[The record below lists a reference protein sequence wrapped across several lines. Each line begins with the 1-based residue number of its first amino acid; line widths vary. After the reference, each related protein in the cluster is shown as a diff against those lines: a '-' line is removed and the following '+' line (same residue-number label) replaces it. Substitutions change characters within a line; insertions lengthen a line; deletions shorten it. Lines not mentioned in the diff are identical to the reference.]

1 VAWWVSGACLLGRG
15 AVVLALG
22 GLALVVRWLPTC
34 RACLALAFVVV
45 VARGDGS
52 DAAGSHR
59 RLRMALLPVNGP
71 FRRRCVAA
79 GGPRWDPERPMT
91 RLKFRCAKQPNPL

>member
-45 VARGDGS
+45 VVARGDGS

-59 RLRMALLPVNGP
+59 RLRI
-71 FRRRCVAA
+71 AA
-79 GGPRWDPERPMT
+79 GEWSFSAA
-91 RLKFRCAKQPNPL
+91 LCRCWWATVEIRSDR